1 MISSTTL
8 QGSNGP
14 FTPPRFSHVYLLKTL
29 SEENSKGSWHGWEM
43 SKVRLLGDK
52 VGDDI
57 LYAAAKQFNESVSE
71 GDVNVK
77 HTSEVDAHSIDS
89 GDIPF

>member
-1 MISSTTL
+1 
-8 QGSNGP
+8 
-14 FTPPRFSHVYLLKTL
+14 
-29 SEENSKGSWHGWEM
+29 M

-52 VGDDI
+52 EGDAA

-77 HTSEVDAHSIDS
+77 HTSEADAPSIDAD
-89 GDIPF
+89 DIPF